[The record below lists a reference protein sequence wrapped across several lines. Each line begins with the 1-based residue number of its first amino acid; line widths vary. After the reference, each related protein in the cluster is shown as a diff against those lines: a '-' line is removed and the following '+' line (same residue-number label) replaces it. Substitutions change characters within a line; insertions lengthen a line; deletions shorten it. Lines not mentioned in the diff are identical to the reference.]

1 MTATGKSA
9 FDVTAT
15 YVHLPDGG
23 GALPVACTPEFW
35 RELAS
40 GERSYEGRMMTAHH
54 VSGDMAHW
62 EMHPAGEELLV
73 SVGATVEAVFQRD
86 GSEETVTL
94 SPGTACIVPRG
105 EWHRIRVGE
114 PGIVVFIT
122 PGEGTQHKP
131 L

>member
-1 MTATGKSA
+1 MTATGNSA

-23 GALPVACTPEFW
+23 EAIPVECTPEFW

-73 SVGATVEAVFQRD
+73 SVGATVEAVLQRD
-86 GSEETVTL
+86 DGEEAITL
-94 SPGTACIVPRG
+94 SPGMALIVPRG
-105 EWHRIRVGE
+105 VWHRIRVE
-114 PGIVVFIT
+114 TPGVLVFIT
-122 PGEGTQHKP
+122 HGEGTEHKP

>member
-1 MTATGKSA
+1 MTATRNSA

-23 GALPVACTPEFW
+23 AAIPVDCTPAFW

-73 SVGATVEAVFQRD
+73 SVGATVEAVLQRD
-86 GSEETVTL
+86 DGENAATL
-94 SPGTACIVPRG
+94 SPGMACIVPRG
-105 EWHRIRVGE
+105 IWHRIRVLN
-114 PGIVVFIT
+114 PGVLVFIT
-122 PGEGTQHKP
+122 HGGGTEHKP

>member
-23 GALPVACTPEFW
+23 AATPVQCTPEFW

-40 GERSYEGRMMTAHH
+40 GERSYGGRVMTAHH
-54 VSGDMAHW
+54 VSSDMAHW

-73 SVGATVEAVFQRD
+73 SVGATVKAVFQCD
-86 GSEETVTL
+86 DDEETVAL
-94 SPGTACIVPRG
+94 SPGMACIVPRG
-105 EWHRIRVGE
+105 TWHRIQVE
-114 PGIVVFIT
+114 VPGVLVFIT
-122 PGEGTQHKP
+122 HGQGTEHKP